1 MIHPATQPRGG
12 SAPDKMQYYLLNPF
26 IGRVL
31 TVVTLDAIAF
41 MLGATVTWWY
51 LTPPFE
57 PLHYATAMLVGG
69 AASFVSLYY
78 CDVYSPTVL
87 CSLRRTIPALVCAT
101 GISFVLATLGGFA
114 ASTTA
119 KTIPVVSHVA
129 GFYFGFLLTGRLMF
143 RLISSNR
150 RFTQRLLV
158 IGASELGSDIADV
171 IRDHPNLGYE
181 LVGFLSDEADYSFAG
196 AQLSG
201 FPILGQVHKIEKVV
215 DTLRINRIV
224 VASKSREEHFPAEAL
239 LRWKMAG
246 VPVESGVS
254 FFERVTGKI
263 DLQGLRA
270 SYLIFSNGFYLGPAS
285 ELLIR
290 GIDAIAAGCALLV
303 ASPVLAACAA
313 AVKLESPGPVF
324 YRQVRVGKGDKSFR
338 IVKLRSMYQDA
349 EATTGPVFA
358 NQQDDRIT
366 KVGRFL
372 RKSRLDEVPQLWN
385 VLRGEMSLVGPR
397 PERPEFVEM
406 ISDRYP
412 HFRLRSAVKP
422 GVTGWAQVRY
432 GYVNEVD
439 GFLEKL
445 SYDLYYM
452 KYRSVG
458 MNLLILWQTVK
469 TVVLF
474 RGL

>member
-1 MIHPATQPRGG
+1 
-12 SAPDKMQYYLLNPF
+12 MQYYLLNPF
-26 IGRVL
+26 IGRVV
-31 TVVTLDAIAF
+31 TVLLLDGIAF
-41 MLGATVTWWY
+41 LLGAAVTWWY
-51 LTPPFE
+51 IAPPFD
-57 PLHYATAMLVGG
+57 PLHYSAAVGLG
-69 AASFVSLYY
+69 GVACFVSLYY
-78 CDVYSPTVL
+78 CDVYSPAVL
-87 CSLRRTIPALVCAT
+87 CSLRRSIPALVCAT
-101 GISFVLATLGGFA
+101 GISFVAATIGGFA
-114 ASTTA
+114 FSTTA

-129 GFYFGFLLTGRLMF
+129 GFYFGLLLTGRLLF

-150 RFTQRLLV
+150 RFTQRVLV
-158 IGASELGSDIADV
+158 IGASELGSAIAET

-181 LVGFLSDEADYSFAG
+181 LVGFLSDEADFSFAG

-201 FPILGQVHKIEKVV
+201 FPILGQVDKIEKVV
-215 DTLRINRIV
+215 DTLRISRIV

-254 FFERVTGKI
+254 FYERVSGKI

-285 ELLIR
+285 EALIR
-290 GIDAIAAGCALLV
+290 TVDAVTAGLALLA
-303 ASPVLAACAA
+303 ASPVLAACAVA
-313 AVKLESPGPVF
+313 IKLESPGPVF
-324 YRQVRVGKGDKSFR
+324 YRQVRVGRGDKTFR
-338 IVKLRSMYQDA
+338 IVKLRSMFEDA
-349 EATTGPVFA
+349 EAKTGPVFA
-358 NQQDDRIT
+358 NQEDDRIT
-366 KVGRFL
+366 RVGRFL

-385 VLRGEMSLVGPR
+385 VVRGEMSLVGPR

-452 KYRSVG
+452 KYRSFG
-458 MNLLILWQTVK
+458 MNLLILWQTIK